1 MDSAQNRPFSG
12 YTTAQL
18 KMMVDSNSVS
28 INSMPDVKAAMIAEI
43 ARREKVAAGDLSV
56 ATPSERLRL
65 QK

>member
-1 MDSAQNRPFSG
+1 MDSAQNRPFPS

-18 KMMVDSNSVS
+18 KAQLVECYNEA
-28 INSMPDVKAAMIAEI
+28 KAAEI